1 MDGDS
6 KQDHRDPKG
15 ESKEED
21 AKAINA
27 LAALSISL
35 LLLAFFIAR
44 SPLGS
49 PVRVVA
55 LFGRA
60 AVLGALVLIGAV
72 ESSLRP
78 HFVRFYELRYV
89 CLTVVALAA

>member
-27 LAALSISL
+27 LAALPISL
-35 LLLAFFIAR
+35 LLLAFLSPAPPWAR
-44 SPLGS
+44 
-49 PVRVVA
+49 
-55 LFGRA
+55 LF
-60 AVLGALVLIGAV
+60 
-72 ESSLRP
+72 EWS
-78 HFVRFYELRYV
+78 RFSV
-89 CLTVVALAA
+89 